1 MNFGKFLRT
10 PLLKNTFEQQLLS
23 LLLET
28 PNCWV
33 FFLLLIFPMF
43 IYWSLSLLGLYF
55 LSYLSR
61 MVTMQIHFDS
71 HTVFTYACHWI
82 SRYLVLFFLINE
94 LSSFEFSEYFI
105 LNLGKTL
112 INCILIK
119 SSPQSLRKQNQGS
132 LERLCSDLVVL
143 YELLKWQGIN
153 HSYLRKLLEW

>member
-71 HTVFTYACHWI
+71 YTVFTYACHWI

-94 LSSFEFSEYFI
+94 LSSFEFSECFI

-119 SSPQSLRKQNQGS
+119 SSPQSLTKQNQDS
-132 LERLCSDLVVL
+132 LERLCCDLVVL

>member
-71 HTVFTYACHWI
+71 YTVFTYACHWI
-82 SRYLVLFFLINE
+82 SRYLVLIFWINE
-94 LSSFEFSEYFI
+94 LSSFDSSECFI
-105 LNLGKTL
+105 LGLGKTL
-112 INCILIK
+112 MNSILIK
-119 SSPQSLRKQNQGS
+119 SSPQSLTEQNQDC
-132 LERLCSDLVVL
+132 LERSGSHIVVL

-153 HSYLRKLLEW
+153 HSYLRKLFEW